1 MSYRPLIAVDG
12 YEKELVDWAAEIG
25 LTTTVSTDMI
35 SKTGMLGITER
46 IMKTIEI
53 DERIYELLL
62 HQTTRFGESPSEVI
76 ERLVNGSAKRPGNGQ
91 TQQHQ
96 GALGSAAQQKA
107 PPRTFQDPLGAF
119 LNGPSFLV
127 QGNAIGRF
135 LAILSWLC
143 NQHPQSFE
151 EVLRLNGR
159 KRKYFA
165 RSAEELEAS
174 GTSVMPKRIPD
185 TPYWVVSN
193 SPTQLK
199 RQITADVF
207 RMLGYDGS
215 STQRAVEAIR

>member
-1 MSYRPLIAVDG
+1 
-12 YEKELVDWAAEIG
+12 
-25 LTTTVSTDMI
+25 
-35 SKTGMLGITER
+35 
-46 IMKTIEI
+46 MKTIEI
-53 DERIYELLL
+53 EDQIYELLL
-62 HQTTRFGESPSEVI
+62 HQTTRFGETPSNVI
-76 ERLVNGSAKRPGNGQ
+76 ERLINGSSQRPIDGQAQHASAKPV
-91 TQQHQ
+91 HQ
-96 GALGSAAQQKA
+96 ASAE
-107 PPRTFQDPLGAF
+107 RTAQDPLGAF

-143 NQHPQSFE
+143 NQHPQRFE

-174 GTSVMPKRIPD
+174 GNSVMPKRIPD

-199 RQITADVF
+199 KQIISDVF

>member
-1 MSYRPLIAVDG
+1 
-12 YEKELVDWAAEIG
+12 
-25 LTTTVSTDMI
+25 
-35 SKTGMLGITER
+35 
-46 IMKTIEI
+46 MKTIEV

-76 ERLVNGSAKRPGNGQ
+76 ERLINGSASHPGSGR
-91 TQQHQ
+91 TRQHQ
-96 GALGSAAQQKA
+96 EEVGPATQQKA
-107 PPRTFQDPLGAF
+107 SPRTPQDPLGSF

-127 QGNAIGRF
+127 QGNAVGRF

-143 NQHPQSFE
+143 NQHPQRFE

-174 GTSVMPKRIPD
+174 GNSVMPKRIPD
-185 TPYWVVSN
+185 TPYWVVTN

-199 RQITADVF
+199 KQIIADVL
-207 RMLGYDGS
+207 RMLAYDPS
-215 STQRAVEAIR
+215 SAHAVVVAIR